1 MPVHSA
7 KMLIFIY
14 IYYLTMQAGL
24 FQEFARVFPC
34 FLVGGKTC
42 PFYWTEYGVYFLNWN
57 GGIVMSYLKDLNP
70 QQHEAVITTEGYIR
84 VIAGAGS
91 GKTKTLTSRYM
102 YLVDQLGI
110 STANILCV
118 TFTNKAAAEMKKR
131 IRRFLPDQDLGRIT
145 TFHGFCVGLLKEDCH
160 VICYPTTFIVLDE
173 EDKEAILRRV
183 FEDLGITN
191 RDLTIKDAIDHIGWR
206 KGGRGYVKT
215 LIGNPEKI
223 RNLSEEATT
232 LKDKVMYRYFW
243 EQRKCYGLDFDDLV
257 YFALY
262 ILEQDKDTRVKW
274 QQRLEYV
281 MIDEFQDIDKDQYA
295 LADILSAYHK
305 NLFVVGDPD
314 QTIYTWRG
322 ADVKFILEFDSRH
335 ESTKTIYLNTNYR
348 SVPQILTASNALI
361 DKNRDRLKKR
371 LEAVRPDER
380 KPLYFHA
387 KTTQLEADW
396 LTANMRALHDGGMA
410 YSSIAV
416 LYRAHYV
423 SRAVEESLIRNKI
436 PYVLYSGVEFY
447 KRKEIKDILCYLR
460 MIYCGDDI
468 SFLRTVN
475 EPRRGIGR
483 TRISTLKEYSQ
494 LHGCSLYDALVA
506 NLEMELF
513 RRSKAREYVRLIEKY
528 RAIYDGMD
536 LTDLLAGVLAESGY
550 EDMLRS
556 SGEEDRLDNLA
567 ELKQAIYDFE
577 RKAGEEVTLGNYL
590 DHAALF
596 TNMDQTERA
605 QAVKLM
611 TIHAAKGLEF
621 PVVFLCGLSEGIF
634 PGKRANT
641 REKLEEERRLCY
653 VAFTRARDRLFLSDA
668 AGSNYDGSFRYPSRF
683 LFNAEK
689 ANVDYVVPL
698 DPDLEERALE
708 EIRKT
713 EDFSSGREKSSDMVG
728 KRICHAV
735 FGQGTVIGIP
745 RGQEGVIVQFDS
757 MVTPRTFGPAAKLV
771 YFT

>member
-1 MPVHSA
+1 M
-7 KMLIFIY
+7 
-14 IYYLTMQAGL
+14 T
-24 FQEFARVFPC
+24 
-34 FLVGGKTC
+34 
-42 PFYWTEYGVYFLNWN
+42 
-57 GGIVMSYLKDLNP
+57 YLKELNA
-70 QQHEAVITTEGYIR
+70 QQREAVITTEGYIR

-160 VICYPTTFIVLDE
+160 VIRYPTTFIVLDE
-173 EDKEAILRRV
+173 EDKEAILRQV
-183 FEDLGITN
+183 FTDLGLTS
-191 RDLTIKDAIDHIGWR
+191 RDLTIKEAIDHIGWR

-215 LIGNPEKI
+215 LIGDPEKLQH
-223 RNLSEEATT
+223 LSEKATT
-232 LKDKVMYRYFW
+232 IKDKVMYRYFW

-257 YFALY
+257 YFALH
-262 ILEQDKDTRVKW
+262 ILEQDQDTREKW
-274 QQRLEYV
+274 QKRLEYV
-281 MIDEFQDIDKDQYA
+281 MVDEFQDVDKDQYA
-295 LADILSAYHK
+295 LADILSSYHR
-305 NLFVVGDPD
+305 NLLVVGDPD

-322 ADVKFILEFDSRH
+322 ADVKIILEFGSRH
-335 ESTKTIYLNTNYR
+335 ENVKTIYLNTNYR
-348 SVPQILTASNALI
+348 SAPQILAASNALI
-361 DKNRDRLKKR
+361 DKNRERLKKK
-371 LEAVRPDER
+371 LHAVRPDDR

-396 LTANMRALHDGGMA
+396 LTANMRAMHDGGTA
-410 YSSIAV
+410 YSSMAV

-436 PYVLYSGVEFY
+436 PYVLYSGIEFY
-447 KRKEIKDILCYLR
+447 KRKEIKDVLCYLR

-483 TRISTLKEYSQ
+483 TRISALKEFAQ
-494 LHGCSLYDALVA
+494 LHGCSLYEALTA
-506 NLEMELF
+506 NMETDLF
-513 RRSKAREYVRLIEKY
+513 RRSRARDYVRLIEKY
-528 RAIYDGMD
+528 RVIYDGMD
-536 LTDLLAGVLAESGY
+536 LTDLLAGILSESGY
-550 EDMLRS
+550 EEMLRS
-556 SGEEDRLDNLA
+556 SGEEERLDNLA

-577 RKAGEEVTLGNYL
+577 RKAGEEVSLGNYL

-596 TNMDQTERA
+596 TNMDQAERA

-611 TIHAAKGLEF
+611 TVHAAKGLEF

-653 VAFTRARDRLFLSDA
+653 VAYTRAKDRLFLSDA

-683 LFNAEK
+683 LFNTEK
-689 ANVDYVVPL
+689 ENIEYVVPL
-698 DPDLEERALE
+698 DPDLEERAME
-708 EIRKT
+708 QIRRT
-713 EDFSSGREKSSDMVG
+713 ENLSPETEKPSKMIG
-728 KRICHAV
+728 KKVRHSV
-735 FGQGTVIGIP
+735 FGEGVVIGIP
-745 RGQEGVIVQFDS
+745 RGQEGVIVQFES
-757 MVTPRTFGPAAKLV
+757 MITPRTFGPGAKLE
-771 YFT
+771 YLA

>member
-1 MPVHSA
+1 M
-7 KMLIFIY
+7 
-14 IYYLTMQAGL
+14 
-24 FQEFARVFPC
+24 E
-34 FLVGGKTC
+34 
-42 PFYWTEYGVYFLNWN
+42 
-57 GGIVMSYLKDLNP
+57 YLKELNP
-70 QQHEAVITTEGYIR
+70 EQLEAATTTEGYIR
-84 VIAGAGS
+84 VVAGAGS
-91 GKTKTLTSRYM
+91 GKTKTLTARYM

-131 IRRFLPDQDLGRIT
+131 IRRQLPDQDLGRIT

-160 VICYPTTFIVLDE
+160 VVQYPTTFIVLDE
-173 EDKEAILRRV
+173 EDKESILRRV
-183 FEDLGITN
+183 FEDLGITS
-191 RDLTIKDAIDHIGWR
+191 RDMTIKEAVDHIGWR

-215 LIGNPEKI
+215 LIGSPEKLLQ
-223 RNLSEEATT
+223 LSDAGTT
-232 LKDKVMYRYFW
+232 LKDRVLYRYFY

-262 ILEQDKDTRVKW
+262 ILEQDKNTREKW

-281 MIDEFQDIDKDQYA
+281 MVDEFQDIDKDQYA
-295 LADILSAYHK
+295 LADILSGYHK

-335 ESTKTIYLNTNYR
+335 EGVKTIYLNTNYR
-348 SVPQILTASNALI
+348 SVPQILRASNALI
-361 DKNRDRLKKR
+361 DKNRERLKKE
-371 LEAVRPDER
+371 LSAVRKDAR

-387 KTTQLEADW
+387 KTGQLEADW
-396 LTANMRALHDGGMA
+396 MTANMRAMHEGGIP
-410 YSSIAV
+410 YSSMAV

-423 SRAVEESLIRNKI
+423 SRTVEESLIRSKI

-447 KRKEIKDILCYLR
+447 KRKEIKDVLCYLR

-475 EPRRGIGR
+475 EPRRGVGR
-483 TRISTLKEYSQ
+483 TRIAALKEFSF
-494 LHGCSLYDALVA
+494 LNGCSLYDALKTQ
-506 NLEMELF
+506 LDTDLF
-513 RRSKAREYVRLIEKY
+513 RRSRAKEYVRLIEKY
-528 RAIYDGMD
+528 RAIFDNMD
-536 LTDLLAGVLAESGY
+536 LTDLLSGILSESGY
-550 EDMLRS
+550 EDMLRT

-567 ELKQAIYDFE
+567 ELKQAIYDFS

-596 TNMDQTERA
+596 TNMDQTEKA

-611 TIHAAKGLEF
+611 TVHAAKGLEF

-653 VAFTRARDRLFLSDA
+653 VAFTRAKDRLFLSDA
-668 AGSNYDGSFRYPSRF
+668 AGTNYDGSFRYPSRF

-689 ANVDYVVPL
+689 ENVEYMVPL
-698 DPDLEERALE
+698 DPELEERALE
-708 EIRKT
+708 QIRKT
-713 EDFSSGREKSSDMVG
+713 GRYPRKAG
-728 KRICHAV
+728 RGAAAGLCGIHP
-735 FGQGTVIGIP
+735 GQG
-745 RGQEGVIVQFDS
+745 
-757 MVTPRTFGPAAKLV
+757 
-771 YFT
+771 

>member
-1 MPVHSA
+1 MD
-7 KMLIFIY
+7 
-14 IYYLTMQAGL
+14 YLQ
-24 FQEFARVFPC
+24 
-34 FLVGGKTC
+34 
-42 PFYWTEYGVYFLNWN
+42 
-57 GGIVMSYLKDLNP
+57 SLNP
-70 QQHEAVITTEGYIR
+70 EQLKAATTTEGCIR
-84 VIAGAGS
+84 VVAGAGS
-91 GKTKTLTSRYM
+91 GKTKTLTARYM

-131 IRRFLPDQDLGRIT
+131 VRRSLPDRDLGRIT

-160 VICYPTTFIVLDE
+160 VVRYPTTFIVLDE
-173 EDKEAILRRV
+173 EDKEAMLRTV
-183 FEDLGITN
+183 FEDLGITS
-191 RDLTIKDAIDHIGWR
+191 RDMTIRDAVDYIGWR

-215 LIGNPEKI
+215 LIGDPEK
-223 RNLSEEATT
+223 LSGLAASATT
-232 LKDKVMYRYFW
+232 LKDKVMYRYFY

-262 ILEQDKDTRVKW
+262 ILEQDRPTREKW
-274 QQRLEYV
+274 QQRLEYIMV
-281 MIDEFQDIDKDQYA
+281 DEFQDIDKDQYA
-295 LADILSAYHK
+295 LADILSGYHK

-335 ESTKTIYLNTNYR
+335 ENVQTIYLNTNYR
-348 SVPQILTASNALI
+348 SAPQILTASNALI
-361 DKNRDRLKKR
+361 DKNRDRLKKQ
-371 LEAVRPDER
+371 LTAVRPDDR

-387 KTTQLEADW
+387 KTGALEADW
-396 LTANMRALHDGGMA
+396 MTANMRALHEAGLP
-410 YSSIAV
+410 YSSIGV

-436 PYVLYSGVEFY
+436 PYILYSGVEFY
-447 KRKEIKDILCYLR
+447 KRKEIKDVLCYLR
-460 MIYCGDDI
+460 MIYAGDDI

-475 EPRRGIGR
+475 EPRRGVGR
-483 TRISTLKEYSQ
+483 TRIAALKEFAALNQ
-494 LHGCSLYDALVA
+494 CSLYDALLQ
-506 NLEMELF
+506 NLETELF
-513 RRSKAREYVRLIEKY
+513 RRCRARDYVRMIEKY

-536 LTDLLAGVLAESGY
+536 LTDLLAGVLGESGY

-556 SGEEDRLDNLA
+556 CGEEERLDNLA

-621 PVVFLCGLSEGIF
+621 PVVFLCGMSEGIF

-668 AGSNYDGSFRYPSRF
+668 AGTNYDGSFRYPSRF

-689 ANVDYVVPL
+689 ENVDYAVPL
-698 DPDLEERALE
+698 DPDLEERALA
-708 EIRKT
+708 EIRRT
-713 EDFSSGREKSSDMVG
+713 EDPSDRPAQTSELVG
-728 KRICHAV
+728 KRVLHPV
-735 FGQGTVIGIP
+735 FGEGKVIGIP
-745 RGQEGVIVQFDS
+745 RDQEGVIVQFETV
-757 MVTPRTFGPAAKLV
+757 VTPRTFGPSAKLT
-771 YFT
+771 YID

>member
-1 MPVHSA
+1 MD
-7 KMLIFIY
+7 
-14 IYYLTMQAGL
+14 YL
-24 FQEFARVFPC
+24 QE
-34 FLVGGKTC
+34 
-42 PFYWTEYGVYFLNWN
+42 
-57 GGIVMSYLKDLNP
+57 LNP
-70 QQHEAVITTEGYIR
+70 EQLEAAVATEGYIR
-84 VIAGAGS
+84 VVAGAGS
-91 GKTKTLTSRYM
+91 GKTKTLAARYL
-102 YLVDQLGI
+102 YLVEQLGI

-131 IRRFLPDQDLGRIT
+131 IRRQLPDQDLGRIT

-160 VICYPTTFIVLDE
+160 VVRYPTTFIVLDE
-173 EDKEAILRRV
+173 EDKEAILRTV
-183 FEDLGITN
+183 FTDLGVTG
-191 RDLTIKDAIDHIGWR
+191 RELTIKEAIDHIGWR

-215 LIGNPEKI
+215 LIGDPEKL
-223 RNLSEEATT
+223 RQLSESATT
-232 LKDKVMYRYFW
+232 LKDKVLYRYFY
-243 EQRKCYGLDFDDLV
+243 EQRKCYGLDFDDLI
-257 YFALY
+257 YFVLY
-262 ILEQDKDTRVKW
+262 ILQQDKDTREKW
-274 QQRLEYV
+274 QSRLEYIMV
-281 MIDEFQDIDKDQYA
+281 DEFQDIDKDQYA
-295 LADILSAYHK
+295 LADILSGYHR

-335 ESTKTIYLNTNYR
+335 DNVKTIYLNTNYR

-361 DKNRDRLKKR
+361 DKNRDRLKKT
-371 LEAVRPDER
+371 LSPVRPDAR
-380 KPLYFHA
+380 KPLYYHA
-387 KTTQLEADW
+387 KTGQLEADW
-396 LTANMRALHDGGMA
+396 MTANMRALHEAGMP
-410 YSSIAV
+410 YSSMGV

-460 MIYCGDDI
+460 MVYSGDDI

-475 EPRRGIGR
+475 EPRRGVGR
-483 TRISTLKEYSQ
+483 TRIGALKAFAE
-494 LHGCSLYDALVA
+494 LHRCSLYEALLT
-506 NLEMELF
+506 NLETDLF
-513 RRSKAREYVRLIEKY
+513 RRSRAKEYVRLIEKY
-528 RAIYDGMD
+528 RAIFDGMD
-536 LTDLLAGVLAESGY
+536 LTDLLAGILHESGY
-550 EDMLRS
+550 EDMLRN

-577 RKAGEEVTLGNYL
+577 RKAGEEVSLGNYL

-596 TNMDQTERA
+596 TNMDQTEKA

-668 AGSNYDGSFRYPSRF
+668 AGTNYDGSFRYPSRF

-689 ANVDYVVPL
+689 ENVEYAVPL
-698 DPDLEERALE
+698 DPEMEEKTLEQ
-708 EIRKT
+708 IRKT
-713 EDFSSGREKSSDMVG
+713 EDPAHRAQQPSILVG
-728 KRICHAV
+728 KRVLHPV
-735 FGQGTVIGIP
+735 FGQGSVIGIP
-745 RGQEGVIVQFDS
+745 RGQEGVIIQFDS
-757 MVTPRTFGPAAKLV
+757 MVTPRTLGPGAKLT
-771 YFT
+771 YL